1 MDNLNLDIAD
11 KRIIFAK
18 TRIKM
23 NPFFLTGI
31 IPDAYFCDREKE
43 TETIITHLENQS
55 NILLTSSRRMGKTQ
69 LIRHIFNND
78 RIREKYYT
86 FYTDIYATSSL
97 RELVFFLGKEI
108 YQRLVPGEKKA
119 LKLFLGTIR
128 SLAAAFGMD
137 PVTGEPRI
145 NLQIG
150 NITTPEL
157 TLEEIFDYLEKADRP
172 CLFAIDE
179 FQQISRYPE
188 TNVEAL
194 LRTHIQKMNNCHFIF
209 SGSDRHILEQMF
221 SSYAK
226 PFYNSAQPVHL
237 GRIDRDKYINFVIGQ
252 FKSAGVLISS
262 ETVGYCYDEFDGYT
276 YYNHKVFHDIYALLR
291 SGASVDKETVEQVV
305 DNILEENSHTFSEVM
320 SGLPISQKQMLVA
333 VAKEKPA
340 RRPTS
345 GAFVRRNA
353 LDSPSSAQKAI
364 AKLLDGQLITYTFA
378 GGEKEYWVADKFFER
393 WLRETY

>member
-1 MDNLNLDIAD
+1 
-11 KRIIFAK
+11 
-18 TRIKM
+18 M

-43 TETIITHLENQS
+43 TDTLITHLENQS

-78 RIREKYYT
+78 RIHGKYYT
-86 FYTDIYATSSL
+86 FYADIYATSSL

-108 YQRLVPGEKKA
+108 YQRLAPGEKKA

-157 TLEEIFDYLEKADRP
+157 TLEEIFAYLEKADKP

-179 FQQISRYPE
+179 FQQIARYPE
-188 TNVEAL
+188 ANVEAL
-194 LRTHIQKMNNCHFIF
+194 LRTHIQKMNNCCFIF

-237 GRIDRDKYINFVIGQ
+237 GRIDRDKYIRFVVGQ
-252 FKSAGVLISS
+252 FESAGVQISP
-262 ETVGYCYDEFDGYT
+262 ETVEYCYDEFDGYT
-276 YYNHKVFHDIYALLR
+276 YYNHKVFHDIYAYVKK
-291 SGASVDKETVEQVV
+291 GASVGKETVDQIVES
-305 DNILEENSHTFSEVM
+305 ILAESSHTFSEVM
-320 SGLPISQKQMLVA
+320 SGLTVAQKQMLIA
-333 VAKEKPA
+333 VAKENPA

-364 AKLLDGQLITYTFA
+364 AKLLDAQLIIYAVA
-378 GGEKEYWVADKFFER
+378 GGEKEYSVADKFFER

>member
-1 MDNLNLDIAD
+1 
-11 KRIIFAK
+11 
-18 TRIKM
+18 M

-31 IPDAYFCDREKE
+31 IPDSCFCDREKE
-43 TETIITHLENQS
+43 TETIIRHLVNQS
-55 NILLTSSRRMGKTQ
+55 NVLLTSSRRMGKTQ
-69 LIRHIFNND
+69 LIRHVFNNMD
-78 RIREKYYT
+78 IREKYYT

-108 YQRLVPGEKKA
+108 YQKLVPGEKKA
-119 LKLFLGTIR
+119 VKLFLGTLR
-128 SLAAAFGMD
+128 SLATAFAVD

-145 NLQIG
+145 SLQIG
-150 NITTPEL
+150 DITAPEM
-157 TLEEIFDYLEKADRP
+157 TLEEIFTYLEKADKP

-188 TNVEAL
+188 AHVEAL

-237 GRIDRDKYINFVIGQ
+237 GRIDRDKYIDFVIGK
-252 FKSAGVLISS
+252 FREADIAISPV
-262 ETVGYCYDEFDGYT
+262 TAGYCYDAFDGYT
-276 YYNHKVFHDIYALLR
+276 YYNHKVFHDIFAYVKK
-291 SGASVDKETVEQVV
+291 GDVIDNDMVDQTIG
-305 DNILEENSHTFSEVM
+305 NILEENSHTYSEVM
-320 SGLPISQKQMLVA
+320 SGLPIAQKQMLIA
-333 VAKEKPA
+333 VAKESPA

-353 LDSPSSAQKAI
+353 LISPGSAQKAL
-364 AKLLDGQLITYTFA
+364 AKLIDGQLVTYMVINRD
-378 GGEKEYWVADKFFER
+378 KEYLVADKFFER
-393 WLRETY
+393 WLKETY